1 MDNLIFKKIWQDED
15 LLELNIIGMCD
26 YVKAHQD
33 CYISKK
39 DLEELANK
47 IKKINDT
54 CEKIYLEFGK
64 KDGDYT
70 PAFSLLIM
78 PKNKNG
84 HIKIE
89 VDMEINDI
97 ETRTHRCMFFVN
109 TELGMLEKFSEK
121 MKRIKDFEIGKMIC
135 LNEINN

>member
-1 MDNLIFKKIWQDED
+1 MDNLILKKIWQDED

-39 DLEELANK
+39 DLEKLANE

-54 CEKIYLEFGK
+54 SEKIYLEFGK

-109 TELGMLEKFSEK
+109 TELGMLERFGEK
-121 MKRIKDFEIGKMIC
+121 LKRIKDFEIGRMIC
-135 LNEINN
+135 LNESND

>member
-121 MKRIKDFEIGKMIC
+121 MKRIKDLEIGKMIC

>member
-109 TELGMLEKFSEK
+109 TELGVLEKFSEK

>member
-1 MDNLIFKKIWQDED
+1 MDNLIFKKIWQDGD

-33 CYISKK
+33 CNISKK

>member
-15 LLELNIIGMCD
+15 LLELNIIAMCD
-26 YVKAHQD
+26 YVKIHQD

-39 DLEELANK
+39 SLDDLANN

-54 CEKIYLEFGK
+54 SEKIYLEFGK

-109 TELGMLEKFSEK
+109 TELGMLERFGEN
-121 MKRIKDFEIGKMIC
+121 MKKIKDFEVGESIF
-135 LNEINN
+135 LNESF

>member
-1 MDNLIFKKIWQDED
+1 MDNLIFKKIWQDD
-15 LLELNIIGMCD
+15 NLLELNIIGMCD
-26 YVKAHQD
+26 YVKVQQD

-54 CEKIYLEFGK
+54 SEKIYLEFGK

-109 TELGMLEKFSEK
+109 TELGLLEKFGEK
-121 MKRIKDFEIGKMIC
+121 MKKIKDFEVGKNIF
-135 LNEINN
+135 LNDY

>member
-64 KDGDYT
+64 KDVDYT

>member
-15 LLELNIIGMCD
+15 LLELNIIGVCD